1 MRYAVYLYD
10 DSSLIVCHLVP
21 SIEEGEALLRRL
33 VEDEGNRL
41 GVERAHTR
49 IWYDNDRLGDV
60 VTAYEV
66 RETYRVVRVWAAD

>member
-33 VEDEGNRL
+33 VEDDGNRL

-49 IWYDNDRLGDV
+49 IWYDTDHSGDV
-60 VTAYEV
+60 VAGYEV
-66 RETYRVVRVWAAD
+66 DQTYRLIRVWGR